1 MSYNLD
7 LGLERDLVLTLK
19 WTLISPVWLSLCP
32 LLLQE
37 WSVIC
42 SLAWVQ
48 FVLWNAFHHSCIYFR
63 VLKE

>member
-1 MSYNLD
+1 MSYSLD
-7 LGLERDLVLTLK
+7 LGLERDLVSTLK

-32 LLLQE
+32 LLRQD
-37 WSVIC
+37 WSAMC

-48 FVLWNAFHHSCIYFR
+48 FVLWNAIHHSCIYFR